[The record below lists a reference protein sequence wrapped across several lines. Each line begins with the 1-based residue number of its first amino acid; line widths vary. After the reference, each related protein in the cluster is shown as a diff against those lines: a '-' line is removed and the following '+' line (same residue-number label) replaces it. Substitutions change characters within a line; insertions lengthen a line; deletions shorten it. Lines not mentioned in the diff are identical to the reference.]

1 MFVAAAADPVD
12 HNQDDAQNSAESDAD
27 IERGIVVELWLDS
40 KLIVEGRQSVIV
52 GWHC

>member
-1 MFVAAAADPVD
+1 MAAAADPVD